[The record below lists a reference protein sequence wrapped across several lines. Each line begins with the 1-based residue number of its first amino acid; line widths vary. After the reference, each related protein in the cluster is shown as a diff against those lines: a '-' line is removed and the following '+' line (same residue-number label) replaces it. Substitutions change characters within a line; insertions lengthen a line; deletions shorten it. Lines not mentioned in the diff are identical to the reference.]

1 MTITERPWDWA
12 DVAALGVIARIM
24 VPRAAKHP
32 VRFVLE
38 AYEWKLAGVRQT
50 VAVIASVRRDDYVAG
65 WVAHLSVARAEAH
78 ASAAASAS
86 AQAIDAIAKLAN
98 DALGTPEA
106 GWEYSGQVVR
116 DIELLVKE
124 LRDLRERVARAEGT
138 NHVLGELREVVAMLT
153 GEQATREK
161 VNALM
166 AEVSSRPTM
175 KLLPDPTTLAWLAVA
190 VDASIISSSKARE
203 ICGIGVEQ
211 WREQEPEFKD
221 AMRTL
226 HDAAMEEAEA
236 VMLGKEN
243 DDDDES

>member
-1 MTITERPWDWA
+1 MIKERPWDWA
-12 DVAALGVIARIM
+12 EIAALGVIARIM

-38 AYEWKLAGVRQT
+38 AYEWKLAGVRQA
-50 VAVIASVRRDDYVAG
+50 VAVIASVRRDDFVAG
-65 WVAHLSVARAEAH
+65 GVDRLFVARAEAY
-78 ASAAASAS
+78 ASAAASAA

-116 DIELLVKE
+116 DVEQLAKE

-138 NHVLGELREVVAMLT
+138 DHVLGELREVVAMLT

-175 KLLPDPTTLAWLAVA
+175 KLLPDPLTLAWLAVA
-190 VDASIISSSKARE
+190 VDASIISSGKARE

-211 WREQEPEFKD
+211 WCEQAPVFKE
-221 AMRTL
+221 AMQTL
-226 HDAAMEEAEA
+226 HDAAMAEAEA
-236 VMLGKEN
+236 VMLGKES
-243 DDDDES
+243 DDGDEE

>member
-1 MTITERPWDWA
+1 VIKERPWDWA
-12 DVAALGVIARIM
+12 EVAALGVIARIM

-38 AYEWKLAGVRQT
+38 AYDWKLAGVRQA

-65 WVAHLSVARAEAH
+65 WVAHLSVARSEAH

-86 AQAIDAIAKLAN
+86 AQAIDIIAKIAN
-98 DALGTPEA
+98 DVLGTPEA

-116 DIELLVKE
+116 DVDQLAKELL
-124 LRDLRERVARAEGT
+124 DLRGRVARAEAT
-138 NHVLGELREVVAMLT
+138 DRVIGELREVTAMIT

-190 VDASIISSSKARE
+190 VDASIISSGKARE

-211 WREQEPEFKD
+211 WREQAPEFKD
-221 AMRTL
+221 AMQTL

-236 VMLGKEN
+236 VMLGKES
-243 DDDDES
+243 DDGDES

>member
-1 MTITERPWDWA
+1 MIKERPWDWA
-12 DVAALGVIARIM
+12 EVAALGVIARIM

-38 AYEWKLAGVRQT
+38 AYDWKLAGVRQA

-65 WVAHLSVARAEAH
+65 WVAHLSVARSEAH

-86 AQAIDAIAKLAN
+86 AQAIDIIAKIAN
-98 DALGTPEA
+98 DVLGTPEA

-116 DIELLVKE
+116 DVDQLAKELL
-124 LRDLRERVARAEGT
+124 DLRGRVARAEAT
-138 NHVLGELREVVAMLT
+138 DRVIGELREVTAMIT

-190 VDASIISSSKARE
+190 VDASIISSGKARE

-211 WREQEPEFKD
+211 WREQAPEFKD
-221 AMRTL
+221 AMQTL
-226 HDAAMEEAEA
+226 HDAAMAEAEA
-236 VMLGKEN
+236 VMLGTEN
-243 DDDDES
+243 DDGDES

>member
-1 MTITERPWDWA
+1 VIKERPWDWA
-12 DVAALGVIARIM
+12 EVAALGVIARIM

-38 AYEWKLAGVRQT
+38 AYDWKLAGVRQA

-65 WVAHLSVARAEAH
+65 WVAHLSVARSEAH

-86 AQAIDAIAKLAN
+86 AQAIDIIAKIAN
-98 DALGTPEA
+98 DVLGTPEA

-116 DIELLVKE
+116 DVDQLAKELL
-124 LRDLRERVARAEGT
+124 DLRGRVARAEAT
-138 NHVLGELREVVAMLT
+138 DRVIGELREVTAMIT

-190 VDASIISSSKARE
+190 VDASIISSGKARE

-211 WREQEPEFKD
+211 WREQAPEFKD
-221 AMRTL
+221 AMQTL
-226 HDAAMEEAEA
+226 HDAAMAEAEA
-236 VMLGKEN
+236 VMLGTEN
-243 DDDDES
+243 DDGDES

>member
-1 MTITERPWDWA
+1 MIQERPWDWA
-12 DVAALGVIARIM
+12 EVAALGVIARIM

-38 AYEWKLAGVRQT
+38 AYEWKLAGVQQA
-50 VAVIASVRRDDYVAG
+50 VAVIAQTRRDDFVAG
-65 WVAHLSVARAEAH
+65 AVDRLVVARAEA
-78 ASAAASAS
+78 AAEAAASAS
-86 AQAIDAIAKLAN
+86 AQAIDIIAKIAN
-98 DALGTPEA
+98 DALGTPKA

-116 DIELLVKE
+116 DVDQLAKELL
-124 LRDLRERVARAEGT
+124 DLRGRVARAENT
-138 NHVLGELREVVAMLT
+138 ERVIGELREVVTMLT

-190 VDASIISSSKARE
+190 VDASIISSGKARE

-211 WREQEPEFKD
+211 WREQAPEFKD
-221 AMRTL
+221 AMQTL

-236 VMLGKEN
+236 VMLGKES
-243 DDDDES
+243 DDGDES